1 MELKRISRIIL
12 LEVKRKTA
20 QDRKQA
26 IDLTSFPKENN
37 GGGNQKTIC
46 LFSWHGLPPHG
57 SRQAQ
62 GGDCGRCLGS
72 GQHPIKCDRNKEN
85 E

>member
-12 LEVKRKTA
+12 LEVKRKSA

-37 GGGNQKTIC
+37 GGGNQKAYVF
-46 LFSWHGLPPHG
+46 LVGMDF
-57 SRQAQ
+57 
-62 GGDCGRCLGS
+62 
-72 GQHPIKCDRNKEN
+72 HPMVAGKPKEGIV
-85 E
+85 EGA